1 MMNKLSL
8 FGLFL
13 AVIGAIFLV
22 VPGFSTQQ
30 THDVAQ
36 IGGLT
41 VQAQES
47 TSYTIPPL
55 VSGAVLVLGL
65 GLIGVGFYRRR

>member
-13 AVIGAIFLV
+13 AVLGAIFLV
-22 VPGFSTQQ
+22 IPRFSTQQ

-47 TSYTIPPL
+47 TSYTIPTM
-55 VSGAVLVLGL
+55 VSGAALVLGL
-65 GLIGVGFYRRR
+65 GLIGVGLYRRR